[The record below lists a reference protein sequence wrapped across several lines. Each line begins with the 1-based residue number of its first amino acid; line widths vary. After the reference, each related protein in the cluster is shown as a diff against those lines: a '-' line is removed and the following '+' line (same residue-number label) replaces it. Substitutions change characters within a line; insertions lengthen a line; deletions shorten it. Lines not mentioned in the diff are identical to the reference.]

1 MNTLLSICWS
11 AIGTMLA
18 ITVGVC
24 FFVLMFKW
32 AEEIK
37 WCWKKIVGVSFI
49 TLFVI
54 FILIVCYIQL
64 SYIFC
69 K

>member
-1 MNTLLSICWS
+1 MNTLSICWS

-24 FFVLMFKW
+24 FFVLMSSW
-32 AEEIK
+32 AKEKK
-37 WCWKKIVGVSFI
+37 WCWKKIVGVSFM
-49 TLFVI
+49 TLLVI